1 MNAITPIPE
10 LSRNIFSHIET
21 DYDAEREAMWCWLQP
36 EGRPCF
42 TPGLLDE
49 LAEFQRILRLNA
61 NPAIQQR
68 VTPTSYMVLGSRTPG
83 VFSLGGDLELFASL
97 IEEGDEQALLQY
109 AQHSINILFL
119 NAVNY
124 KLPITTIALLQ
135 GDAIGAGLET
145 ALSCDIIIAER
156 GVSMGF
162 PEVLFNLF
170 PGMGAHIFLVRHMDL
185 RAIEEMI
192 LSGRI
197 YTAEEMYDMGIID
210 ILVDKGDGVQAANEL
225 IDKRKRRKNI
235 HNALNRARQV
245 VNPVSRKDLMAI
257 AEIWV
262 DAAMQLGKRD
272 IRIMQRLLRAQ
283 QNKVA

>member
-210 ILVDKGDGVQAANEL
+210 ILVDKGDGVQATNEL